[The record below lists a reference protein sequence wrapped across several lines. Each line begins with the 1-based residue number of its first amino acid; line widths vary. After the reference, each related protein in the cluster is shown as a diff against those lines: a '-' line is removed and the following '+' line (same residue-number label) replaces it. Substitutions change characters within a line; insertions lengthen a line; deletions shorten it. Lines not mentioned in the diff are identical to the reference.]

1 MKTVSNLVP
10 NEKKQFESSVRAFLP
25 RYALVPFRQHDELEY
40 QCIVKQGDVVSEGQV
55 IALSLNEK
63 TQKKAYIHAPI
74 PGTVISLEDCMQ
86 PDNEMGPAVK
96 IRMEGAFSYLGKNI
110 HQMEWQWYSRN
121 ELLDLIADKGVINTF
136 DSSTPLYQQI
146 ARPDTDKNRYIVV
159 RMFDDDPSH
168 KTDAFVAQSF
178 TKEVVEGS
186 RILAKAIDAKGVV
199 FVLSKKMNVQIDTE
213 VFGSLP
219 VLFVKTDGKK
229 YPSGFK
235 QNLVHIVRKAS
246 KSSEQE
252 AFNSV
257 NRFSLF
263 VDPETLYSVYEAVV
277 FGKPVLETFVHVEG
291 SCLQTAAMLQV
302 RIGTTIK
309 SLVNQCG
316 GFKTK
321 PSKIIINGMITGCSV
336 ETLDTA
342 ITRGVKSV
350 AFVPAKE
357 LNDHRQNMCVRCG
370 KCRLICPEEIFP
382 DLMYRHCNGG
392 KKVGKDMIATSIL
405 CSGCGLCNS
414 ICPSRLPL
422 CQTIEQL
429 RKNEYENK

>member
-1 MKTVSNLVP
+1 
-10 NEKKQFESSVRAFLP
+10 
-25 RYALVPFRQHDELEY
+25 
-40 QCIVKQGDVVSEGQV
+40 
-55 IALSLNEK
+55 
-63 TQKKAYIHAPI
+63 
-74 PGTVISLEDCMQ
+74 
-86 PDNEMGPAVK
+86 
-96 IRMEGAFSYLGKNI
+96 GAFSYLGKNI

-136 DSSTPLYQQI
+136 DSSAPLYQQI
-146 ARPDTDKNRYIVV
+146 ANPDVEKSRYIVV

-168 KTDAFVAQSF
+168 KTDSFVAQAF

-199 FVLSKKMNVQIDTE
+199 FVLSKKMNVQIE
-213 VFGSLP
+213 AEGPLP
-219 VLFVKTDGKK
+219 VLIVKTDGKK

-235 QNLVHIVRKAS
+235 QNLVHIIRKAA
-246 KSSEQE
+246 KTSEQE
-252 AFNSV
+252 SFNSV

-336 ETLDTA
+336 ETLETA

-357 LNDHRQNMCVRCG
+357 LNDHRQNLCVRCG
-370 KCRLICPEEIFP
+370 KCRLICPEEIYP